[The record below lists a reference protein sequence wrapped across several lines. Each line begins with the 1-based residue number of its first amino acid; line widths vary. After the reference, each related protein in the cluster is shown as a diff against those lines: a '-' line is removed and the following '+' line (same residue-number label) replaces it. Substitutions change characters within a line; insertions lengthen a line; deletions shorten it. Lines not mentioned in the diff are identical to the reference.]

1 MPTEKESRDVRW
13 NGLKQEGSATGLSEP
28 AERYLDLL
36 LAGNRDQAVQ
46 LILSEVDSGTPIPEI
61 YLNVFQP
68 TQREI
73 GRLWEV
79 NQITVAQEHFCSAAT
94 QLMMSMLYPRFLG
107 TGSNGP
113 SMVAT
118 CVSGELHE
126 IGIRM
131 VSDFFEMAGWNTY
144 YLGANTPPAD
154 IIQTLISRQS
164 KVLAISATITYH
176 IPRVIEL
183 INKVRDSAL
192 GEDLPILVGGRPFLI
207 SPGLWEQVGADGFAA
222 DARQAV
228 VAAAGLLEGEH

>member
-1 MPTEKESRDVRW
+1 LPTEKESRDVQS
-13 NGLKQEGSATGLSEP
+13 GLKQEPLAEVNADL

-36 LAGNRDQAVQ
+36 LVGNRVQAVQ
-46 LILSEVDSGTPIPEI
+46 LILSKVDEGTSIPEI
-61 YLNVFQP
+61 YLDVFQP
-68 TQREI
+68 AQREI

-94 QLMMSMLYPRFLG
+94 QQIMSMFYPRFLG
-107 TGSNGP
+107 TGSSGP
-113 SMVAT
+113 SLVAT

-154 IIQTLISRQS
+154 IIQTLISRGS

-183 INKVRDSAL
+183 IDEVRRSTL

-207 SPGLWEQVGADGFAA
+207 SPGLWERVGADGFAV

-228 VAAAGLLEGEH
+228 VAAASLLEGEH